1 MWFEEYK
8 YFPPGFISPYKYQ
21 PATDTT
27 KQTGHFTQ
35 MIWAATNQVHT
46 SKRWG
51 NLSKPI
57 PKKNVFVYFSRIN

>member
-21 PATDTT
+21 PSTDTT

-35 MIWAATNQVHT
+35 MIWATTNQV
-46 SKRWG
+46 
-51 NLSKPI
+51 L
-57 PKKNVFVYFSRIN
+57 PKGGVI

>member
-35 MIWAATNQVHT
+35 MIWAATNQVLL
-46 SKRWG
+46 KG
-51 NLSKPI
+51 EVI
-57 PKKNVFVYFSRIN
+57 

>member
-1 MWFEEYK
+1 MDGPFRKVIKMWFEEYK

-35 MIWAATNQVHT
+35 MIWAATNQVHL
-46 SKRWG
+46 KG
-51 NLSKPI
+51 GVIQIQGPLK
-57 PKKNVFVYFSRIN
+57 